1 MMDKPVLILTG
12 KIGTGK
18 TTACRKAV
26 KKAVE
31 KGLAAGGILTPPIYE
46 DGTKTGF
53 YAEDLGTGERWVLG
67 SKDTDPGSPGTV
79 FGMYRFLIGGF
90 ARAFGVLKTAIA
102 DRCGLIVLDEIGP
115 LEIVHKKGFWRM
127 LETLFDVKDSYL
139 LLVVRP
145 SLIEDVKKL
154 LGDKRTVVFTLDKEN
169 RDTLPDTIAAA
180 LEA

>member
-1 MMDKPVLILTG
+1 MLTG
-12 KIGTGK
+12 KIGLGK

-31 KGLAAGGILTPPIYE
+31 KGIKAGGILTPPIYSN
-46 DGTKTGF
+46 GKKIGF
-53 YAEDLGTGERWVLG
+53 SAEDLSTGERWILG
-67 SKDTDPGSPGTV
+67 SKDTGPGSTGTV

-115 LEIVHKKGFWRM
+115 LEVVHKKGFWRI
-127 LETLFDVKDSYL
+127 LETLFDVKDAYL

-145 SLIEDVKKL
+145 SLIEDVKKM
-154 LGDKRTVVFTLDKEN
+154 LGDRKILVFTLDREN
-169 RDTLPDTIAAA
+169 RDNLPGKIAATM
-180 LEA
+180 ES

>member
-1 MMDKPVLILTG
+1 MGKPVLILTG

-31 KGLAAGGILTPPIYE
+31 KGLKAGGILTPPIYE
-46 DGTKTGF
+46 DGKKTGF
-53 YAEDLGTGERWVLG
+53 YAEDLSTGERWVLG
-67 SKDTDPGSPGTV
+67 SKDTDPGAAGTV
-79 FGMYRFLIGGF
+79 FGMYRFLISGF
-90 ARAFGVLKTAIA
+90 ARAYGVLKTAMA

-115 LEIVHKKGFWRM
+115 LEVVHKKGFWRI
-127 LETLFDVKDSYL
+127 LEPLFDHKDAYL

-145 SLIEDVKKL
+145 SLIEDVKRM
-154 LGDKRTVVFTLDKEN
+154 LGDRKITVFTLDREN
-169 RDTLPDTIAAA
+169 RDDLPGKIASA